1 MPGPTAT
8 ILPTRMAPV
17 GTPET
22 GRVTRLPRVDAVVA
36 LVVAYLPFFLSSPG
50 RVSSDTKQYLYLDP
64 GSFLARIPWLWDSQV
79 AAGTVSHQHIGYL
92 FPMGPFYWLGEA
104 VGLPDWV
111 TQRLWLGTITLA
123 ALLGARWL
131 FTHLGVRRS
140 GANVGALV
148 YGLSPYQLAF
158 TARISVLLLPWA
170 ALPWLVGLTMRAA
183 RRGGWRDP
191 AIFALIVLTISGV
204 NASAFLL
211 VVIGPVVWIALEL
224 FGGRARARAAI
235 TAGLRITLLSLAVS
249 PWWIAGIWAQGA
261 YGLPILQ
268 LTENVRTVASASSP
282 SDILR
287 GLGNWFFY
295 GYDRG
300 GRSLVQAQAYL
311 TTRSVVVA
319 SFLVPS
325 VALLAGVVTRWRHR
339 AYFAAC
345 IVVGTI
351 VGVGAWPFDD
361 TTRYGAW
368 WKSFTNATSIGLALR
383 NTPRAV
389 PVVVLGLAGL
399 IAAGVASFT
408 ARSLRALAGL
418 GLVLVVA
425 VALLPVWQ
433 DGFFTPSVE
442 RPNDVPAYWHAAT
455 RALDHE
461 SHATR
466 ILEIPG
472 SSFANY
478 RWGNAV
484 EPITPGLTTRP
495 YLAREVLPYGSPES
509 VNLFDAF
516 ERRIQNG
523 SFEPATVAPIARL
536 FGVGTVAVR
545 SDLAYERSG
554 SPHPRELWRTLTTPR
569 APGLDRPRAF
579 GPPTRNQATP
589 PDGVDLRTPP
599 TAADPPPVA
608 LFAVKSPVPIVR
620 TAADTKPI
628 VMSGDGDGVV
638 DLAAAGL
645 ITGEERILE
654 LASLPPAALRHAL
667 RTGGALA
674 LTDSNRR
681 RVTSYFSSIRDTK
694 GATERSGHTTHDANG
709 SSSDLDPLPNRSDA
723 SRTLVEQH
731 GARVDATAD
740 GGADRAEDNAAKAF
754 DGDVRTSWRVGGID
768 PIGAAITVRPD
779 RSPRVD
785 HLDLVQPLEL
795 PRDRWISRVRVTV
808 DGAPPFET
816 DLGDASFTPSGQRID
831 FPMTSVH
838 RLTVAIAGIHQPLF
852 DPQFANAIGLAEV
865 RLDHVRVRETV
876 RLPID
881 LTNRVGRDA
890 AGHSLSILMTRLRQD
905 TATDGRID
913 EELTLDRRVV
923 LPDSRTFSVD
933 GTVRVNPDA
942 PDPTIDTVLGTAPPG
957 TTFRA
962 SDHLRGDLAARAS
975 RAFDGQTSTAW
986 TASYGQQVGQWIEAE
1001 APAPITTDHLTFA
1014 ALADANHTTPTRVDV
1029 VADGRLVVRSN
1040 VSTPIVDGRRT
1051 ANVAFPPTT
1060 ARTWRLVVSA
1070 VSPPTGFAATAPA
1083 QVPPVALDAITI
1095 PGIPAAPTTGSLPT
1109 ICRTDLLRVD
1119 GTPLSVRIAGTDAEA
1134 RTGLTLTSC
1143 DGPLRLARGSHTI
1156 ITPRGWDTG
1165 IDIDRLVLTSDSTGD
1180 AAPLGPLVA
1189 PTRSGTS
1196 LRVRNP
1202 SPSSVAITGSTD
1214 GKPFWLVLG
1223 ESHNRGWDAKL
1234 NGHSIGAPTLVDGYA
1249 NAWLV
1254 RPGHAGTITLAL
1266 DWTPQKVI
1274 WIALSLSVVGILL
1287 CGGIV
1292 WFTRRRRGRP
1302 LVDPLE
1308 ADATDAV
1315 PHRLLFAG
1323 YGRRALLPTLAATAT
1338 VFVVTAVASR
1348 PSYAVLAAVAM
1359 LGLALIPRL
1368 APLLGL
1374 LGAALLMASRLAHR
1388 PELAWLALAF
1398 FAVAIATA
1406 LQPEAR
1412 PEPDPTG

>member
-1 MPGPTAT
+1 MT
-8 ILPTRMAPV
+8 PV

-22 GRVTRLPRVDAVVA
+22 GRVTRLPRIDAVVA
-36 LVVAYLPFFLSSPG
+36 VVVAYLPFFLSSPG

-92 FPMGPFYWLGEA
+92 FPIGPFYWLGEV

-111 TQRLWLGTITLA
+111 TQRLWLGTISLA

-191 AIFALIVLTISGV
+191 AIFALVVLTISGV

-211 VVIGPVVWIALEL
+211 VAIGPVIWIGLEL
-224 FGGRARARAAI
+224 FGGRTRARDALAA
-235 TAGLRITLLSLAVS
+235 GSRIALLSLAVS

-282 SDILR
+282 GDILR

-300 GRSLVQAQAYL
+300 GRALVQADAYL

-325 VALLAGVVTRWRHR
+325 AALLAGVITRWRHR
-339 AYFAAC
+339 AYFATC

-351 VGVGAWPFDD
+351 VGVGAWPFDS

-383 NTPRAV
+383 NTPRVV
-389 PVVVLGLAGL
+389 PVVVLGVAGL
-399 IAAGVASFT
+399 LAAGVAALT
-408 ARSLRALAGL
+408 PRMIRAAAGF
-418 GLVLVVA
+418 GLVLAVS

-442 RPNDVPAYWHAAT
+442 RPNDVPAYWHEAT
-455 RALDHE
+455 RALDRQ

-472 SSFANY
+472 SSFATY

-523 SFEPATVAPIARL
+523 SFEPNTVAPIARI

-554 SPHPRELWRTLTTPR
+554 APHPRDLWQKLTAPR
-569 APGLDRPRAF
+569 PTGLTGPRAF
-579 GPPTRNQATP
+579 GPTTRNQAAT
-589 PDGVDLRTPP
+589 PDGVDLRTPA

-608 LFAVKSPVPIVR
+608 LFGVRAAVPIVR
-620 TAADTKPI
+620 AAADRNPI
-628 VMSGDGDGVV
+628 VMSGDGDGIV
-638 DLAAAGL
+638 DLAGAGL

-667 RTGGALA
+667 QTGASLA

-694 GATERSGHTTHDANG
+694 GATERAGQTTKDING
-709 SSSDLDPLPNRSDA
+709 YAGDLDPLPNRGDA
-723 SRTLVEQH
+723 ARSVVEQH

-740 GGADRAEDNAAKAF
+740 GGADRAEDHAAKAF
-754 DGDVRTSWRVGGID
+754 DGDVRTSWRVGGSD
-768 PIGAAITVRPD
+768 PLGAAITVRPY
-779 RSPRVD
+779 RAPRVD
-785 HLDLVQPLEL
+785 HIAIVQPLEL
-795 PRDRWISRVRVTV
+795 PRDRWISRVRITV
-808 DGAPPFET
+808 DDAPPFEV
-816 DLGDASFTPSGQRID
+816 DLGDASITPQGQRIA
-831 FPMTSVH
+831 FPTTSVH
-838 RLTVAIAGIHQPLF
+838 RLTVAIAGIHEPPF
-852 DPQFANAIGLAEV
+852 DPQFANAIGLAEI
-865 RLDHVRVRETV
+865 RLDHVKVRETV
-876 RLPID
+876 RLPLD
-881 LTNRVGRDA
+881 LSNRVGGDA
-890 AGHSLSILMTRLRQD
+890 AGHPLAVVMNRLRQD
-905 TATDGRID
+905 TATDGRLD
-913 EELTLDRRVV
+913 EELALDRRLV
-923 LPDSRTFSVD
+923 LPDTRTYSLG
-933 GTVRVNPDA
+933 GTARANPDA
-942 PDPTIDTVLGTAPPG
+942 ADPTIDTVLGTTVPG
-957 TTFRA
+957 VTFRA
-962 SDHLRGDLAARAS
+962 SEHLRGDVGARAS
-975 RAFDGQTSTAW
+975 RAFDGQASTAW
-986 TASYGQQVGQWIEAE
+986 TTNYGQQLGQWVEAS
-1001 APAPITTDHLTFA
+1001 ATNPVTTDHLSFS
-1014 ALADANHTTPTRVDV
+1014 ALADAAHTTPTRVDV
-1029 VADGRLVVRSN
+1029 VADGRVVARTN
-1040 VSTPIVDGRRT
+1040 VSTPVVDGRRT
-1051 ANVAFPPTT
+1051 VTVAFPPAT
-1060 ARTWRLVVSA
+1060 ARTWRLTVTA
-1070 VSPPTGFAATAPA
+1070 VPAPTGTGANAPA

-1095 PGIPAAPTTGSLPT
+1095 PGLPT
-1109 ICRTDLLRVD
+1109 APETGTISAACRTDLVRVD
-1119 GTPLSVRIAGTDAEA
+1119 GTPVPVRITGTDAAA
-1134 RTGLTLTSC
+1134 RSGLALDAC
-1143 DGPLRLARGSHTI
+1143 DGPLELARGSHTI
-1156 ITPRGWDTG
+1156 TTARGWDTA
-1165 IDIDRLVLTSDSTGD
+1165 IDVDRLVLDSNRAGSAT
-1180 AAPLGPLVA
+1180 AVRPLVA
-1189 PTRSGTS
+1189 PAHSGTRF
-1196 LRVRNP
+1196 RVRNP
-1202 SPSSVAITGSTD
+1202 SPSTVDIAGHTD

-1223 ESHNRGWDAKL
+1223 ESHNRGWQARL
-1234 NGHSIGAPTLVDGYA
+1234 NGHDLGAPTLVDGYA
-1249 NAWLV
+1249 NAWYV
-1254 RPGHAGTITLAL
+1254 QPDHAGPISLAL
-1266 DWTPQKVI
+1266 EWAPQRYI
-1274 WIALSLSVVGILL
+1274 WIALALSVAGILL
-1287 CGGIV
+1287 CGAILF
-1292 WFTRRRRGRP
+1292 FTRRRRTARVP
-1302 LVDPLE
+1302 LAPDGDL
-1308 ADATDAV
+1308 DAV
-1315 PHRLLFAG
+1315 PHPVRLAALT
-1323 YGRRALLPTLAATAT
+1323 RRPLGPTLLATAS
-1338 VFVVTAVASR
+1338 VFAVTAVASR
-1348 PSYAVLAAVAM
+1348 LSYAVLAAVAM
-1359 LGLALIPRL
+1359 LGLAVIPRL
-1368 APLLGL
+1368 TPLLGL
-1374 LGAALLMASRLAHR
+1374 LAAALLMASRIDHR

-1398 FAVAIATA
+1398 FAVAMATA
-1406 LQPEAR
+1406 IRVDRTPVT
-1412 PEPDPTG
+1412 D